1 MTRKALGRGLNAL
14 LGDNFSDID
23 REALLEIDIDLI
35 DPNSEQPRVR
45 FGQRELE
52 ELAQSIKENGVVQPI
67 VVRRLGERYQI
78 IAGER
83 RWRAAQI
90 AGLRK
95 IPAII
100 RDVSDEKLLE
110 MALVE
115 NIQREELNPME
126 EARAYRKL
134 IDKFGFTQETIAK
147 RVGKDRT
154 VIATHLRLLK
164 LSVAIQA
171 LIEEGKLSV
180 GHAKALLTINDEPSQ
195 WDLARK
201 IIDEKLS
208 VREAEKLAK
217 KASNRE
223 PRTHKD
229 SVQKDANLKA
239 AEMKLSRHLGTR
251 VRIIPDRKSDGGKI
265 EIEYYASSEL
275 DSIYQRLMNC

>member
-1 MTRKALGRGLNAL
+1 MTRRALGRGLNAL

-126 EARAYRKL
+126 EARAYRRL
-134 IDKFGFTQETIAK
+134 IDKFGFTQESIAK
-147 RVGKDRT
+147 RVG
-154 VIATHLRLLK
+154 
-164 LSVAIQA
+164 
-171 LIEEGKLSV
+171 
-180 GHAKALLTINDEPSQ
+180 
-195 WDLARK
+195 
-201 IIDEKLS
+201 
-208 VREAEKLAK
+208 
-217 KASNRE
+217 
-223 PRTHKD
+223 
-229 SVQKDANLKA
+229 
-239 AEMKLSRHLGTR
+239 
-251 VRIIPDRKSDGGKI
+251 
-265 EIEYYASSEL
+265 
-275 DSIYQRLMNC
+275 